1 MVKPIVY
8 NRNFNKWFAKDVLR
22 AIKKYHMIQADDR
35 VSVALSGGKDSV
47 TLLYI
52 LSYLRHF
59 SYLQFE
65 LEALHVKTADYQT
78 TVMQAYCRDLEIPYR
93 ETVLREGPDPGDG
106 KPCYICSR
114 LKRGALSEL
123 LSQQQESRIAYGHH
137 ADDAAETLLMNM
149 IQNRKL
155 GSFSPR
161 VSVAGSP
168 MVIIRPMIYLAE
180 ETIRRLHAYASLPLL
195 DYQCPH
201 EDTGLR
207 KEFKERVAGLDD
219 YFKTTG
225 FSRRVVDA
233 IENIDRTNIWSDLE

>member
-1 MVKPIVY
+1 MVEPIVY
-8 NRNFNKWFAKDVLR
+8 NRNFSKWFVGDVLR
-22 AIKKYHMIQADDR
+22 AIKKYRLIRSDDR
-35 VSVALSGGKDSV
+35 ISVALSGGKDSM

-52 LSYLRHF
+52 LGYLRRF
-59 SYLQFE
+59 SYLKFE
-65 LEALHVKTADYQT
+65 LEALHVRTADYET
-78 TVMQAYCRDLEIPYR
+78 TVMQAYCRDLEVPYR
-93 ETVLREGPDPGDG
+93 ETVLKEGPDPGKG

-161 VSVAGSP
+161 VSVTGSS

-201 EDTGLR
+201 AETGLR
-207 KEFKERVAGLDD
+207 KEFKERVVGLDA
-219 YFKTTG
+219 YFNTTG

-233 IENIDRTNIWSDLE
+233 LENIDRSNIWPDLE

>member
-1 MVKPIVY
+1 MVEPIVY
-8 NRNFNKWFAKDVLR
+8 NRNFSKWFAKDVLR
-22 AIKKYHMIQADDR
+22 AIKKYHMIREGDT
-35 VSVALSGGKDSV
+35 VHVALSGGKDSM

-52 LSYLRHF
+52 LSYLRQF

-65 LEALHVKTADYQT
+65 LEALHVKTTDYDT
-78 TVMQAYCRDLEIPYR
+78 TVMQAYCRNLGVPYLEA
-93 ETVLREGPDPGDG
+93 VLRKGPDPEEDQ
-106 KPCYICSR
+106 PCYICSR

-123 LSQQQESRIAYGHH
+123 LKQQRESRVAYGHH
-137 ADDAAETLLMNM
+137 ADDAAETFLMNM

-161 VSVAGSP
+161 VSVAGHP

-195 DYQCPH
+195 DYRCPH
-201 EDTGLR
+201 EATGLR
-207 KEFKERVAGLDD
+207 KEFKERVAGLDA
-219 YFKTTG
+219 YFNTTG

-233 IENIDRTNIWSDLE
+233 IENIDRTNIWSDVE